1 MSFAGGRLAALGPP
15 IWKEVK
21 PMPIDKQL
29 AYKSI
34 YMALVRMQ
42 DLKEDIQSDEVLSES
57 LDRTGTGYDYYL
69 LSIDALEQAI
79 RFLNLGGKSI

>member
-1 MSFAGGRLAALGPP
+1 
-15 IWKEVK
+15 
-21 PMPIDKQL
+21 MPIDKQL
-29 AYKSI
+29 AYKNI

-42 DLKEDIQSDEVLSES
+42 NLKEDIQSDEVLSES

>member
-1 MSFAGGRLAALGPP
+1 
-15 IWKEVK
+15 
-21 PMPIDKQL
+21 MPIDKQL

-42 DLKEDIQSDEVLSES
+42 NLKEDIQSDEVLSES

>member
-1 MSFAGGRLAALGPP
+1 
-15 IWKEVK
+15 
-21 PMPIDKQL
+21 MPIDKQL

>member
-1 MSFAGGRLAALGPP
+1 MS
-15 IWKEVK
+15 
-21 PMPIDKQL
+21 MDKQL

-34 YMALVRMQ
+34 YEALVRMES
-42 DLKEDIQSDEVLSES
+42 LKEDIQSDEVLSES

-79 RFLNLGGKSI
+79 RFMNLGGKSI